1 MKVCQRWCKLD
12 RGPLQAHCAWKCPL
26 ASWNMQLLW
35 LDSVPAG
42 FQSLH
47 KHSPTMFSWKL
58 TICGACPTVRHPP
71 NCPWEGRLTLQ
82 FGPQIKGLESFCWGI
97 RGLCSALNCV
107 ARSTRSFEDWWSP
120 FFLPCAS
127 FLIDLVPAGYA
138 GRWWR
143 FPKEFSIKEKCV
155 TCILHINI

>member
-107 ARSTRSFEDWWSP
+107 VQQQHSIFWGLMIAIFSTVCIISDRPRSSWVCWQMVKISKGVF
-120 FFLPCAS
+120 
-127 FLIDLVPAGYA
+127 
-138 GRWWR
+138 
-143 FPKEFSIKEKCV
+143 
-155 TCILHINI
+155 N